1 MLLSLMRPGP
11 GFPITG
17 SAAGVPD
24 APGAAAPSSPGGS
37 GSRTL
42 GSSSASASSASPP
55 PSAARPSGARPEAR
69 RTLSPGGQ
77 EDGDQTTQHKCSKH
91 VKPAWMSMIRMM
103 VLKCDRY
110 DDV

>member
-1 MLLSLMRPGP
+1 MLLRLMRPGS
-11 GFPITG
+11 GLPITG
-17 SAAGVPD
+17 SAMGVPG

-77 EDGDQTTQHKCSKH
+77 EGGDQTTQHKDVVVYVVH
-91 VKPAWMSMIRMM
+91 V
-103 VLKCDRY
+103 L
-110 DDV
+110 